1 MHTNTYAL
9 RAVDNRCHSVC
20 DVPGSTT
27 TGFSKRAAAVPVC
40 TKKDF
45 TKARGGEARGRGRR
59 HRSVSVLGLD
69 ASALAVLD
77 TAARA
82 KEVRRAYRKAALDSH
97 PDTSALDRADRF
109 SLVQRAADLL
119 RQDDVLDRLVAGGAA
134 GARKAQD
141 DKLSRLWRDEVREW
155 SVERLSEHL
164 RSKGLSED
172 VVAAF
177 AEEEVDG
184 REVVGLEMW
193 GGADTDGYIWSLRWL
208 GTEEEAVAARTEEVL
223 RDLIRRDVS
232 SNFKHDAWAQQ
243 ANEQRGNWKV

>member
-1 MHTNTYAL
+1 MACTPTRTLCALLITAASAFMTYQRPRRNT
-9 RAVDNRCHSVC
+9 RR
-20 DVPGSTT
+20 
-27 TGFSKRAAAVPVC
+27 RAAAVEDIDP
-40 TKKDF
+40 F
-45 TKARGGEARGRGRR
+45 A
-59 HRSVSVLGLD
+59 VLGLD
-69 ASALAVLD
+69 AGALAVLD

-134 GARKAQD
+134 GAQD
-141 DKLSRLWRDEVREW
+141 DTLSRLWRDEVREW

-164 RSKGLSED
+164 RSKGLSEA

-243 ANEQRGNWKV
+243 ANAQGGNWPV

>member
-1 MHTNTYAL
+1 MAHTPTRITLCAL
-9 RAVDNRCHSVC
+9 LITAATALYHGAPQRSN
-20 DVPGSTT
+20 
-27 TGFSKRAAAVPVC
+27 KRRHAAAVEDIDP
-40 TKKDF
+40 F
-45 TKARGGEARGRGRR
+45 A
-59 HRSVSVLGLD
+59 VLGLD

-134 GARKAQD
+134 GAQD
-141 DKLSRLWRDEVREW
+141 DTLSRLWRDEVREW

-164 RSKGLSED
+164 RSKGLSEA

-243 ANEQRGNWKV
+243 ANEQRGNWNV

>member
-1 MHTNTYAL
+1 MAHTPIWTLCAL
-9 RAVDNRCHSVC
+9 LITAATALYHGAPQRS
-20 DVPGSTT
+20 STRR
-27 TGFSKRAAAVPVC
+27 RAAAVEDIDP
-40 TKKDF
+40 F
-45 TKARGGEARGRGRR
+45 A
-59 HRSVSVLGLD
+59 VLGLD
-69 ASALAVLD
+69 AGALAVLD

-164 RSKGLSED
+164 RSKGLSEA

-243 ANEQRGNWKV
+243 ANEQRGNWNV

>member
-1 MHTNTYAL
+1 MACTPTLYVLLITGATALYHGAPRCSNT
-9 RAVDNRCHSVC
+9 RRH
-20 DVPGSTT
+20 
-27 TGFSKRAAAVPVC
+27 AAAVEDIDP
-40 TKKDF
+40 F
-45 TKARGGEARGRGRR
+45 A
-59 HRSVSVLGLD
+59 VLGLD
-69 ASALAVLD
+69 AGALAVLD

-134 GARKAQD
+134 GAQD
-141 DKLSRLWRDEVREW
+141 DTLSRLWRDEVREW

-164 RSKGLSED
+164 RSKGLSEA

-243 ANEQRGNWKV
+243 ANEQRGNWKI

>member
-1 MHTNTYAL
+1 MDYVSQNA
-9 RAVDNRCHSVC
+9 
-20 DVPGSTT
+20 
-27 TGFSKRAAAVPVC
+27 PVIEQQLLL
-40 TKKDF
+40 
-45 TKARGGEARGRGRR
+45 A
-59 HRSVSVLGLD
+59 GLF
-69 ASALAVLD
+69 LA
-77 TAARA
+77 
-82 KEVRRAYRKAALDSH
+82 
-97 PDTSALDRADRF
+97 SALDRADRF

-119 RQDDVLDRLVAGGAA
+119 RQDEVLDRLVAGGAA

-164 RSKGLSED
+164 RSKGLSDD
-172 VVAAF
+172 VIDAF

-243 ANEQRGNWKV
+243 ANAQGGNWQV

>member
-1 MHTNTYAL
+1 MACTPTRALCALFFITAATALTYQ
-9 RAVDNRCHSVC
+9 RPRRNSRR
-20 DVPGSTT
+20 
-27 TGFSKRAAAVPVC
+27 RAAAVEDIDP
-40 TKKDF
+40 F
-45 TKARGGEARGRGRR
+45 A
-59 HRSVSVLGLD
+59 VLGLD
-69 ASALAVLD
+69 AGTLAVLD

-134 GARKAQD
+134 GAQD
-141 DKLSRLWRDEVREW
+141 DTLSRLWRDEVREW

-164 RSKGLSED
+164 RSKGLSEA

-243 ANEQRGNWKV
+243 ANAQGGNWKV

>member
-1 MHTNTYAL
+1 MTYQRPRRNT
-9 RAVDNRCHSVC
+9 RR
-20 DVPGSTT
+20 
-27 TGFSKRAAAVPVC
+27 RAAAVEDIDPL
-40 TKKDF
+40 
-45 TKARGGEARGRGRR
+45 A
-59 HRSVSVLGLD
+59 VLGLD
-69 ASALAVLD
+69 AGALAVLD

-134 GARKAQD
+134 GAQD
-141 DKLSRLWRDEVREW
+141 DTLSRLWRDEVREW

-164 RSKGLSED
+164 RSKGLSEG

-223 RDLIRRDVS
+223 RDLIRRDLS
-232 SNFKHDAWAQQ
+232 NNFKHDAWAQQ
-243 ANEQRGNWKV
+243 ANEQRGNWNV

>member
-1 MHTNTYAL
+1 MACTPTRTLCALLITAATAFVTYQGAPP
-9 RAVDNRCHSVC
+9 RVSRSSGRRSRSAPKRISRR
-20 DVPGSTT
+20 
-27 TGFSKRAAAVPVC
+27 RAAAVEDIDP
-40 TKKDF
+40 F
-45 TKARGGEARGRGRR
+45 A
-59 HRSVSVLGLD
+59 VLGLD

-141 DKLSRLWRDEVREW
+141 DKLSRPWRDQVREW

-164 RSKGLSED
+164 RAKGLSTD

-243 ANEQRGNWKV
+243 ANAQGGNWDL

>member
-1 MHTNTYAL
+1 MACTPTRTLCALLITAATAFVTYQGAPP
-9 RAVDNRCHSVC
+9 RVSRSSGRWSRSAPKRISRR
-20 DVPGSTT
+20 
-27 TGFSKRAAAVPVC
+27 RAAAVEDIDPL
-40 TKKDF
+40 
-45 TKARGGEARGRGRR
+45 A
-59 HRSVSVLGLD
+59 VLGLD
-69 ASALAVLD
+69 AGALAVLD

-119 RQDDVLDRLVAGGAA
+119 RQDDVLDRLVAGGAV

-164 RSKGLSED
+164 RSKGLSDD
-172 VVAAF
+172 VIDAF

-223 RDLIRRDVS
+223 RDLIRRDLS
-232 SNFKHDAWAQQ
+232 NNFKHDAWAQQ
-243 ANEQRGNWKV
+243 ANAQGGNWDL

>member
-1 MHTNTYAL
+1 MITAATAL
-9 RAVDNRCHSVC
+9 YHGAPQRS
-20 DVPGSTT
+20 STRR
-27 TGFSKRAAAVPVC
+27 RAAAVEDIDP
-40 TKKDF
+40 F
-45 TKARGGEARGRGRR
+45 A
-59 HRSVSVLGLD
+59 VLGLD
-69 ASALAVLD
+69 AGALAVLD

-134 GARKAQD
+134 GAQD

-243 ANEQRGNWKV
+243 ANEQRGNWNV

>member
-1 MHTNTYAL
+1 MACTQTRTLCALLITAATAFVTYQGAPP
-9 RAVDNRCHSVC
+9 RVSRSSGRWSRSAPKRISRR
-20 DVPGSTT
+20 
-27 TGFSKRAAAVPVC
+27 RAAAVEDIDPL
-40 TKKDF
+40 
-45 TKARGGEARGRGRR
+45 A
-59 HRSVSVLGLD
+59 VLGLD
-69 ASALAVLD
+69 AGALAVLD

-164 RSKGLSED
+164 RSKGLSDD
-172 VVAAF
+172 VIDAF

-223 RDLIRRDVS
+223 RDLIRRDLS
-232 SNFKHDAWAQQ
+232 NNFKHDAWAQQ
-243 ANEQRGNWKV
+243 ANAQGGNWDL

>member
-1 MHTNTYAL
+1 MAHPTRALCVLITAATALYHGAPQRRNT
-9 RAVDNRCHSVC
+9 RR
-20 DVPGSTT
+20 
-27 TGFSKRAAAVPVC
+27 RAAAVEDIDPL
-40 TKKDF
+40 
-45 TKARGGEARGRGRR
+45 A
-59 HRSVSVLGLD
+59 VLGLD
-69 ASALAVLD
+69 AGALAVLD

-119 RQDDVLDRLVAGGAA
+119 RQDGVLDRLVAGGAA
-134 GARKAQD
+134 GAQD
-141 DKLSRLWRDEVREW
+141 DTLSRLWRDEVREW

-164 RSKGLSED
+164 RSKGLSEA

-243 ANEQRGNWKV
+243 ANEQRGNWNV

>member
-1 MHTNTYAL
+1 MSAPPMIS
-9 RAVDNRCHSVC
+9 RR
-20 DVPGSTT
+20 
-27 TGFSKRAAAVPVC
+27 RAAAVEDIDP
-40 TKKDF
+40 F
-45 TKARGGEARGRGRR
+45 TI
-59 HRSVSVLGLD
+59 LGLD
-69 ASALAVLD
+69 AGALAVLD

-134 GARKAQD
+134 GAQD
-141 DKLSRLWRDEVREW
+141 DTLSRLWRDEVREW

-164 RSKGLSED
+164 RSKGLSEG

-243 ANEQRGNWKV
+243 ANAQGGNWKV

>member
-1 MHTNTYAL
+1 MAHPTRTLCAL
-9 RAVDNRCHSVC
+9 LITAATALYHGTPQRS
-20 DVPGSTT
+20 STRR
-27 TGFSKRAAAVPVC
+27 RAAAVEDIDPL
-40 TKKDF
+40 
-45 TKARGGEARGRGRR
+45 A
-59 HRSVSVLGLD
+59 VLGLD
-69 ASALAVLD
+69 AGALAVLD

-109 SLVQRAADLL
+109 SLVQRAAELL

-134 GARKAQD
+134 GAQD
-141 DKLSRLWRDEVREW
+141 DTLSRLWRDEVREW

-164 RSKGLSED
+164 RAKGLSED

-243 ANEQRGNWKV
+243 ANEQRGNWSI

>member
-1 MHTNTYAL
+1 MSAPP
-9 RAVDNRCHSVC
+9 RISRR
-20 DVPGSTT
+20 
-27 TGFSKRAAAVPVC
+27 RAAAVEDIDP
-40 TKKDF
+40 F
-45 TKARGGEARGRGRR
+45 A
-59 HRSVSVLGLD
+59 VLGLD

-164 RSKGLSED
+164 RSKGLCDD

-193 GGADTDGYIWSLRWL
+193 GGAFAALLDLRGAALDGARVRAAACLAAELAGLADDVAQSSS
-208 GTEEEAVAARTEEVL
+208 GT
-223 RDLIRRDVS
+223 
-232 SNFKHDAWAQQ
+232 
-243 ANEQRGNWKV
+243 

>member
-1 MHTNTYAL
+1 MAYTPTRTLCALLITAASAFMTYQRPRRNT
-9 RAVDNRCHSVC
+9 RR
-20 DVPGSTT
+20 
-27 TGFSKRAAAVPVC
+27 RAAAVEDIDP
-40 TKKDF
+40 F
-45 TKARGGEARGRGRR
+45 A
-59 HRSVSVLGLD
+59 VLGLD

-109 SLVQRAADLL
+109 SLVQRAANLL

-134 GARKAQD
+134 GAQD
-141 DKLSRLWRDEVREW
+141 DTLSRLWRDEVREW

-243 ANEQRGNWKV
+243 ANEQRGNWNV

>member
-1 MHTNTYAL
+1 MAHTPTRITLCAL
-9 RAVDNRCHSVC
+9 LITAATALYHGAPQRSN
-20 DVPGSTT
+20 
-27 TGFSKRAAAVPVC
+27 KRRHAAAVEDIDP
-40 TKKDF
+40 F
-45 TKARGGEARGRGRR
+45 A
-59 HRSVSVLGLD
+59 VLGLD

-109 SLVQRAADLL
+109 SLVQRAAELL

-134 GARKAQD
+134 GAQD
-141 DKLSRLWRDEVREW
+141 DTLSRLWRDEVREW

-164 RSKGLSED
+164 RSKGLSDD
-172 VVAAF
+172 VIDAF

-243 ANEQRGNWKV
+243 ANEQRGNWNV

>member
-1 MHTNTYAL
+1 MACTRPLCALLITAAAALYHRAPQRSNT
-9 RAVDNRCHSVC
+9 RR
-20 DVPGSTT
+20 
-27 TGFSKRAAAVPVC
+27 RAAAVEDIDP
-40 TKKDF
+40 F
-45 TKARGGEARGRGRR
+45 A
-59 HRSVSVLGLD
+59 VLGLD
-69 ASALAVLD
+69 AGALAVLD

-134 GARKAQD
+134 GAQD
-141 DKLSRLWRDEVREW
+141 DTLSRLWRDEVREW

-164 RSKGLSED
+164 RSKGLSEA

-243 ANEQRGNWKV
+243 ANEQRGNWNV